1 MSKSATFNKLAFALL
16 CTALF
21 AAATIAQNTGGIKGK
36 VRTTKGS
43 GIGGATVTAR
53 KKGIDIKSTKAN
65 SSGEFVLNDL
75 ETGRYN
81 VVFEAPGFSS
91 GVLYNVEINK
101 NKTSDLGDRLIL
113 TLDQGNQIILKGSV
127 FDKQGFSV
135 PGAKIEISSMGSDG
149 SKRSLGNTYTDVSGE
164 FTFRPKT
171 EAAKLQVTATYKG
184 ISASQ
189 DVDVDNPAIY
199 RLAISLDLPP
209 RTNN

>member
-1 MSKSATFNKLAFALL
+1 MNKSSTLNKLALALL
-16 CTALF
+16 CTTLF
-21 AAATIAQNTGGIKGK
+21 AAAALGQNTGGIKGK

-53 KKGIDIKSTKAN
+53 KKGVDVKSTKAN
-65 SSGEFVLNDL
+65 SSGEFFLDGL

-113 TLDQGNQIILKGSV
+113 TPDQGNQIILKGSV

-135 PGAKIEISSMGSDG
+135 PGAKIEITSVGSDG
-149 SKRSLGNTYTDVSGE
+149 SKRLLGNTFTSVSGE

-171 EAAKLQVTATYKG
+171 EAAKLRITANYKG

-199 RLAISLDLPP
+199 RLAISLDIPP

>member
-1 MSKSATFNKLAFALL
+1 MKRSATLNKLAFALL
-16 CTALF
+16 CASLF
-21 AAATIAQNTGGIKGK
+21 AAAAIAQNTGGVKGK

-53 KKGIDIKSTKAN
+53 KKGVDVKSTKAN
-65 SSGEFVLNDL
+65 SSGEFVLDGL

-113 TLDQGNQIILKGSV
+113 TPDQGNQIILKGSV

-135 PGAKIEISSMGSDG
+135 PGAKIEIEKVGADG
-149 SKRSLGNTYTDVSGE
+149 TKRSIGNTFTSVSGE
-164 FTFRPKT
+164 FTFRP
-171 EAAKLQVTATYKG
+171 ESAAKLRVTATYKG
-184 ISASQ
+184 VIESKEIT
-189 DVDVDNPAIY
+189 VEEPAIY

>member
-1 MSKSATFNKLAFALL
+1 MSKPATLNKLAFALL
-16 CTALF
+16 CLALF
-21 AAATIAQNTGGIKGK
+21 AAAVPAQSTGGVKGK

-53 KKGIDIKSTKAN
+53 KKGLDVKTTKAN
-65 SSGEFVLNDL
+65 SSGEFVLDGL

-135 PGAKIEISSMGSDG
+135 PGAKIEISSVGSDG

-171 EAAKLQVTATYKG
+171 EAAKLRITANYKG

-189 DVDVDNPAIY
+189 EIDVDNPAIY

-209 RTNN
+209 RTSN

>member
-1 MSKSATFNKLAFALL
+1 MNKSATFNKLAFVLL

-43 GIGGATVTAR
+43 GIDGATVTAR
-53 KKGIDIKSTKAN
+53 KKGVDIKSTTAN
-65 SSGEFVLNDL
+65 SKGEFALDGL

-113 TLDQGNQIILKGSV
+113 TPDQGNQIILKGSV

-164 FTFRPKT
+164 FTFRQP
-171 EAAKLQVTATYKG
+171 EAEAKFRITAKFKGVTGSKEVEVSNA
-184 ISASQ
+184 
-189 DVDVDNPAIY
+189 AIY
-199 RLAISLDLPP
+199 RLAITLDLP
-209 RTNN
+209 RTEK

>member
-1 MSKSATFNKLAFALL
+1 MNKSATFNKLAFVLL

-43 GIGGATVTAR
+43 GIDGATVTAR
-53 KKGIDIKSTKAN
+53 KKGVDIKSTTAN
-65 SSGEFVLNDL
+65 SKGEFALDGL

-113 TLDQGNQIILKGSV
+113 TPDQGNQIILKGSV

-135 PGAKIEISSMGSDG
+135 PGAKIEIASVGSDG
-149 SKRSLGNTYTDVSGE
+149 SKRSLGNTFTSVSGE
-164 FTFRPKT
+164 FTFRP
-171 EAAKLQVTATYKG
+171 ESAAKLRVTATYKG
-184 ISASQ
+184 ISETKEIT
-189 DVDVDNPAIY
+189 VEEPAIY

>member
-1 MSKSATFNKLAFALL
+1 MNKSATFNKLAFVLL

-53 KKGIDIKSTKAN
+53 KKGVDIKSTTAN
-65 SSGEFVLNDL
+65 SKGEFALDGL

-81 VVFEAPGFSS
+81 VVFEAPGYSS

-113 TLDQGNQIILKGSV
+113 TPDQGNQIILKGSV

-135 PGAKIEISSMGSDG
+135 PGAKIEIASVGSDG
-149 SKRSLGNTYTDVSGE
+149 SKRSLGNTFTSVSGE
-164 FTFRPKT
+164 FTFRP
-171 EAAKLQVTATYKG
+171 ESAAKLRVTATYKG
-184 ISASQ
+184 ISESKEIT
-189 DVDVDNPAIY
+189 VEEPAFY